1 MKVEINKYSKW
12 FLSHKIITLSIL
24 CLIISLFVFESFWVG
39 LINKYWVNPVME
51 VLYNSESKSNLVLCI
66 GIISSIIYYSLMFRY
81 LKVYSISRVITFILF
96 LYILTYFSDNWQYRT
111 IMGPYEMPWIH
122 LVFLYLIAEVILFI
136 YCCQHRKKVFNS
148 ILEREDTH
156 KTNDSY
162 NRNNVVES
170 TYETLKDCFYEN
182 GSFVVGIKGMW
193 GSGKTTFI
201 KQLENKFNNNKNK
214 EFHIINFQPWR
225 TDGANSI
232 TKLFFKELE
241 DNLKIYIPS
250 ISNDIKKYLKY
261 ILPLNEDYVGKLLGN
276 ISEVVSYDTNPYDR
290 IQTLLIK
297 SKLPIIVFIDDVD
310 RLSGEEILEVLKLV
324 RNTADF
330 PYMQFI
336 LCYDSDYVVKA
347 LKNNGIENASK
358 YLEKFFNVEIDLPNY
373 EDRIIV
379 NELWNR
385 LEHLFKTTWSQEKIE
400 IEETLFAGEK
410 TINTYKG
417 EFESDYKL
425 MSFPLY
431 CPVKYK
437 IYNVIRTLLPTV
449 RDVIRFS
456 NSFILIS
463 SFYKKIHKQNYISG
477 HHLLMIELLRYRY
490 QEIYNIL
497 KECPSE
503 LLEIKSDKY
512 EIVSNYKQRLVEIKK
527 YTTVELNSI
536 EFLLSIFYSHSVEF
550 GISKVRSFHN
560 YFMYREDEKYLKE
573 YEILELSSLSDE
585 ELRQRIEILYP
596 QKYVKEFNEQ
606 FFQLLFKT
614 IIYTEYEKDDI
625 KNMISIDLYYLMER
639 LIRLKRNDLSIDI
652 INAFYL
658 FSPYIKRTT
667 INNIRSLVNFI
678 ISIPDDLINDKIYN
692 QIISDLLYI
701 NYARKFVYDY
711 DNVDIKLQCQ
721 NILCTLLNSGTHRCN
736 KARIIT
742 EILKSRNKTL
752 FEENNLIVN
761 ENKLLSIL
769 EDYFNEC
776 NFKVSEEGLILFSVA
791 IEACKYVKDIEY
803 SDDIKNRIRNI
814 MLDEFALYPND
825 ALSYFISTS
834 ENVLYINQVVM
845 KIFDRNENIEKFI
858 INNSD
863 CDNYEYV
870 HNFWSLYKNNNY
882 QDVQFLNGVDVKQL
896 INDGFEEQ
904 KKQVDYLIKLNEN
917 IDKYENLDEIKEIV
931 RKMPFKIELR
941 KQVLEKIEM
950 KIKKTN

>member
-24 CLIISLFVFESFWVG
+24 CLIISLFIFESFWVG
-39 LINKYWVNPVME
+39 LINKYWVNPVMG
-51 VLYNSESKSNLVLCI
+51 VLYNSESKSNVVICI
-66 GIISSIIYYSLMFRY
+66 GIISSIIYYYIMFRY
-81 LKVYSISRVITFILF
+81 LKVYSTSRVITFIFILF

-111 IMGPYEMPWIH
+111 IMGPYEIPWIH
-122 LVFLYLIAEVILFI
+122 LVFVYLIAEVILFI

-148 ILEREDTH
+148 ILEKEDTH

-162 NRNNVVES
+162 NRSNVIES
-170 TYETLKDCFYEN
+170 TYEILKDCFYEN
-182 GSFVVGIKGMW
+182 GSFIVGFKGVW

-201 KQLENKFNNNKNK
+201 NQLEDKFNKNK
-214 EFHIINFQPWR
+214 DIEFHIINFQPWR

-232 TKLFFKELE
+232 SKLFFKELE

-310 RLSGEEILEVLKLV
+310 RLSGEEILEVLNLV

-385 LEHLFKTTWSQEKIE
+385 LEHLFKTTWSQEKRE

-425 MSFPLY
+425 MSLPLY
-431 CPVKYK
+431 YPVKYK

-463 SFYKKIHKQNYISG
+463 SFYKKINKQNYISG
-477 HHLLMIELLRYRY
+477 RHLLMIELLRYRY

-573 YEILELSSLSDE
+573 YEILELSSLNDE
-585 ELRQRIEILYP
+585 ELSNRIEELYS
-596 QKYVKEFNEQ
+596 QKYKNEFYDL
-606 FFQLLFKT
+606 FYHLLFKT
-614 IIYTEYEKDDI
+614 IIYIEDAESNI
-625 KNMISIDLYYLMER
+625 KNMINIDLYYLMER
-639 LIRLKRNDLSIDI
+639 LVRLDKENLSIDI
-652 INAFYL
+652 INAFYK
-658 FSPYIKRTT
+658 FKHYIKRTT
-667 INNIRSLVNFI
+667 VSNVKSLVNFI
-678 ISIPDDLINDKIYN
+678 IAIPDKFINEKVYE
-692 QIISDLLYI
+692 QIIYDLVYI
-701 NYARKFVYDY
+701 DYIKKFVYNY
-711 DNVDIKLQCQ
+711 DDAEVKIQSEE
-721 NILCTLLNSGTHRCN
+721 ILVTLLKADAHRSI
-736 KARIIT
+736 KAKVIN
-742 EILKSRNKTL
+742 EVLQSRNKTSFDADNL
-752 FEENNLIVN
+752 TIDENVLLEILQQYFIECKCRVSVDGFVIYNNFVIACENAKDKYFSNIVRDNVKQIMRKEFEE
-761 ENKLLSIL
+761 
-769 EDYFNEC
+769 
-776 NFKVSEEGLILFSVA
+776 
-791 IEACKYVKDIEY
+791 Y
-803 SDDIKNRIRNI
+803 S
-814 MLDEFALYPND
+814 ND
-825 ALSYFISTS
+825 ALSLLISRTDH
-834 ENVLYINQVVM
+834 NVLCVNEVFLNVFEDNKEIENYI
-845 KIFDRNENIEKFI
+845 ENHKE
-858 INNSD
+858 SP
-863 CDNYEYV
+863 NYKLLS
-870 HNFWSLYKNNNY
+870 NFWILYKSNGY
-882 QDVQFLNGVDVKQL
+882 QDVLFDREIDVQPFIVNNL
-896 INDGFEEQ
+896 EEQ
-904 KKQVDYLIKLNEN
+904 RQQVELLLDIYNHFDNYSITEELRNN
-917 IDKYENLDEIKEIV
+917 IN
-931 RKMPFKIELR
+931 RMPFKIKL
-941 KQVLEKIEM
+941 KWNVLKMIGDE
-950 KIKKTN
+950 